1 MQTIIKKV
9 LWKREASNSPM
20 IISLLFFYL
29 FIYLWFFNVDTFSG
43 ITIIKIISKLQNFII
58 F

>member
-1 MQTIIKKV
+1 MQTIIKKF
-9 LWKREASNSPM
+9 LWKHEASNSPM
-20 IISLLFFYL
+20 IISLFFYL

>member
-9 LWKREASNSPM
+9 LWKHEASNSPM
-20 IISLLFFYL
+20 IISFFIIYL
-29 FIYLWFFNVDTFSG
+29 FIYFWFFNVDTFSS
-43 ITIIKIISKLQNFII
+43 ITIIKINSKLQNFII